1 VTSGLL
7 EAWSQAIQASLSAA
21 SEVVSAATE
30 HNLLLGDAREVLV
43 REVLS
48 TFLPKS
54 LQIGTG
60 QIIDGRRNH
69 SRQIDVVIYD
79 SRFPVFRTLGTQDIF
94 MLEGVLA
101 TVEVKSSLNASTLRT
116 ALSNCA
122 SVKQL
127 SPAFELSSVEDWCKR
142 ESLDYQL
149 TDDQPPSLVDGA
161 TKKRLFDQL
170 LPPTYIFGFRGYKR
184 DLLALGKSMNHWS
197 KTARAKIRTWP
208 DAIIAQGCVVVR
220 NDRRPFYSIDQPTGG
235 YMAKVDAAPI
245 KYLLKH
251 ILYRLEK
258 RIGIS
263 VMLDDESQITL
274 PSTAHT
280 SIDLSGK
287 WQRWNVQD
295 VHSNDKG

>member
-101 TVEVKSSLNASTLRT
+101 TVE
-116 ALSNCA
+116 